1 MSIANNAYNVQEN
14 AKFHAVDETA
24 QRLAYKDMYTLF
36 IRSNADTG
44 ETNVPDVLVEQN
56 LYGNN
61 VTSNP
66 LNFLDLK
73 HIKQGTIFAEVETQK
88 DFTVPFLIS
97 YDKQVIEYVKS
108 IINEKSAELLFHT
121 LGNYHVNKTVEELH
135 NELVLDS
142 YADIA
147 GEYSTGMVLIEYL
160 TDKPKFYQELI
171 AHTGHN
177 MKAQV
182 DNPVIN
188 SINIATLLLSYGLEE
203 DEIFAFF
210 TDNYTIDAQI
220 KTLAEK
226 RTVNINSSFSYSR
239 QEFDTL
245 ESWQQEMF
253 RLYSAFLADSFP
265 SLQFMASLL
274 VNFFLYAN
282 AHNIKSQTFVSQSY
296 DILDG
301 NTSQRKGYSCAQ
313 SNQNKKELI
322 YLGKVAL
329 GEGKFYLPGA
339 FPFDEIPDLDMQ
351 AVQKTKKANIAHI
364 VNKEEHE
371 SVKKDISQ
379 DIDDAMQVDM
389 SNITPTDKRATIQEF
404 INYSFNNLCII
415 NGMSIL
421 WAFYTA
427 IHDNTMPF
435 SLLSSIMQK

>member
-1 MSIANNAYNVQEN
+1 MSIANNAYTMQEN
-14 AKFHAVDETA
+14 AKFHAVDEPA

-66 LNFLDLK
+66 LNFLDLRR
-73 HIKQGTIFAEVETQK
+73 IKKGTIFAKIETQK

-97 YDKQVIEYVKS
+97 YDKQIIEYVKS
-108 IINEKSAELLFHT
+108 IVNEKSAELLFHT
-121 LGNYHVNKTVEELH
+121 LGNYHVNKTVEELKSK
-135 NELVLDS
+135 LVLDK
-142 YADIA
+142 
-147 GEYSTGMVLIEYL
+147 YSQLAQDYSAGMVLIEYL
-160 TDKPKFYQELI
+160 TDNDNFYQELI

-188 SINIATLLLSYGLEE
+188 SINIATLLLSYGLEKE
-203 DEIFAFF
+203 EIFAVFN
-210 TDNYTIDAQI
+210 DNYTIDAQI

-226 RTVNINSSFSYSR
+226 RTVNTNTSFSYSK

-245 ESWQQEMF
+245 QPWQQEMF
-253 RLYSAFLADSFP
+253 YLYSAFLADSFP
-265 SLQFMASLL
+265 TLQFMASLL
-274 VNFFLYAN
+274 VNFFLYTN
-282 AHNIKSQTFVSQSY
+282 AHNIKSQALISQSY

-351 AVQKTKKANIAHI
+351 TAQKTKRANIAHI

-371 SVKKDISQ
+371 SVKKDISK
-379 DIDDAMQVDM
+379 DINDAIQADI
-389 SNITPTDKRATIQEF
+389 SNITSINKRATVQEF
-404 INYSFNNLCII
+404 IKYSFNDMCII

-421 WAFYTA
+421 WALYTKT
-427 IHDNTMPF
+427 HDNIMPF